1 MAHTSD
7 LLLSVETHISAS
19 KMRVSLAVI
28 DETFAFI
35 NRLGSWMDELD
46 IHRLKGE
53 LSDPSSLC
61 CILQNQGRQEQTRR
75 QLSWIYTWF

>member
-7 LLLSVETHISAS
+7 LPLSVETHISAS
-19 KMRVSLAVI
+19 KMRVGLAVI

-53 LSDPSSLC
+53 LSDPASLC
-61 CILQNQGRQEQTRR
+61 RLLQNQGRQELTLIQF
-75 QLSWIYTWF
+75 SEIYTWF